1 MIKIPNDYKNI
12 QRLAGGRITCLRC
25 TAMSKRTRLQ
35 CGRPAMKVSKTQ
47 KCNFHGGKSTGP
59 KTTQGRQ
66 RISKANLVHGDE
78 TIQKRVERQKMALWF
93 KQVEDVMHVLDMTT
107 GGRIRGPKP
116 SGYIPIRTFD
126 DVLQWV
132 LDNPVHP
139 NKGV

>member
-1 MIKIPNDYKNI
+1 MENYQKY
-12 QRLAGGRITCLRC
+12 LVTASGRIICLRC

-35 CGRPAMKVSKTQ
+35 CARPAMRGSKTQ

-59 KTTQGRQ
+59 KTTEGRQ

-78 TIQKRVERQKMALWF
+78 TIQKRVERQKKALWF
-93 KQVEDVMHVLDMTT
+93 KQVEDVMYVLDMTN
-107 GGRIRGPKP
+107 GGRTRGPKP
-116 SGYIPIRTFD
+116 SGYMPIRTFD

-139 NKGV
+139 NKGI

>member
-1 MIKIPNDYKNI
+1 MENYQKY
-12 QRLAGGRITCLRC
+12 LVTASGRIICLRC

-35 CGRPAMKVSKTQ
+35 CARPAMRGSKTQ

-59 KTTQGRQ
+59 KTTEGRQ

-78 TIQKRVERQKMALWF
+78 TIQKRVERQKKALWF
-93 KQVEDVMHVLDMTT
+93 KQVEDVMYVLDMTT
-107 GGRIRGPKP
+107 GGRTRGPKP
-116 SGYIPIRTFD
+116 SGYMPIRTFD

-139 NKGV
+139 NKGI